1 MHKKVYNIHWMICM
15 SIWLIVTF
23 GCLLSFVVD
32 NEKVENMLYAFIIL
46 FVLFILFG
54 AKKFTNRSLNKFF
67 IFIYT

>member
-32 NEKVENMLYAFIIL
+32 NEKVENMLYAFIVL
-46 FVLFILFG
+46 FVLFIALLFRPVSSHDFM
-54 AKKFTNRSLNKFF
+54 A
-67 IFIYT
+67 